1 MMIRTGRRKNMH
13 RGIAFIVIGATLCL
27 AGCGRGNEGAKQGPT
42 IGFALTTLN
51 NPFFIDMKKGA
62 EATAQELGVRLII
75 QASERDIDVEKQMQI
90 VENLIQ
96 RKVDAICVT
105 PNGAREIVPAIVK
118 ATQAG
123 IPVFVVDMRVDEKTL
138 KEAGGSIVSFA
149 GSDNF
154 EGGRLAGEFV
164 ASKLGGKGLA
174 AILEGVPGHETG
186 ESRSKGFRAAV
197 KDKPGIHL
205 VSSQSGGFDR
215 AQGYNVMQNVMQA
228 HPDLQAV
235 FACNDLMALGAMEAI
250 AASGKTGSIVVVGF
264 DAIDEARE
272 AIRSGKMD
280 ATIAQYP
287 AEMGRV
293 AVESAVRTLKGER
306 VPAFIP
312 VKIELITKANVDSMT
327 VQHEE
332 EHGQ

>member
-1 MMIRTGRRKNMH
+1 MQH
-13 RGIAFIVIGATLCL
+13 ALSLALVVLALCQ
-27 AGCGRGNEGAKQGPT
+27 AGCGRGNEGEKKGPT

-62 EATAQELGVRLII
+62 EATAQRLGVNLII

-96 RKVDAICVT
+96 RKVDALCVT

-123 IPVFVVDMRVDEKTL
+123 IPVFVVDMKVDEKTL
-138 KEAGGSIVSFA
+138 REAGGSIVSFA

-197 KDKPGIHL
+197 KDKPGIGL

-235 FACNDLMALGAMEAI
+235 FACNDLMALGAIEAI
-250 AASGKTGSIVVVGF
+250 AASGRTGSIVVVGF
-264 DAIDEARE
+264 DAIDEAKE
-272 AIRSGKMD
+272 AIRSGTMD
-280 ATIAQYP
+280 ATVAQYP

-293 AVESAVRTLKGER
+293 AVESAVIVLKGGE
-306 VPAFIP
+306 VPAFVP
-312 VKIELITKANVDSMT
+312 VKIELITKANVDS
-327 VQHEE
+327 VVAQ
-332 EHGQ
+332 Q

>member
-1 MMIRTGRRKNMH
+1 MRRVF
-13 RGIAFIVIGATLCL
+13 AVILVTLVVAI
-27 AGCGRGNEGAKQGPT
+27 AGCGRGNEGEKKGPT

-62 EATAQELGVRLII
+62 EATAQRLGVNLII

-105 PNGAREIVPAIVK
+105 PNGAREIVPAIVE
-118 ATQAG
+118 ATRAG
-123 IPVFVVDMRVDEKTL
+123 IPVFVVDMKVDEKTL

-164 ASKLGGKGLA
+164 ASRLGGNGLA

-197 KDKPGIHL
+197 KDKPGISV
-205 VSSQSGGFDR
+205 VSSQAAGFDR
-215 AQGYNVMQNVMQA
+215 AQGYNVMQNVLQA

-235 FACNDLMALGAMEAI
+235 FACNDLMALGALEAI
-250 AASGKTGSIVVVGF
+250 AASGKTGQIVVVGF
-264 DAIDEARE
+264 DAIDEAKE
-272 AIRSGKMD
+272 AIRAGKMD

-293 AVESAVRTLKGER
+293 ALESAVKHLKGEQ

-312 VKIELITKANVDSMT
+312 VRIELITKANVDS
-327 VQHEE
+327 VVAEQ
-332 EHGQ
+332 

>member
-1 MMIRTGRRKNMH
+1 MQRFLSLVLVTL
-13 RGIAFIVIGATLCL
+13 ALCL
-27 AGCGRGNEGAKQGPT
+27 AGCGRGNEGEKKGPT

-62 EATAQELGVRLII
+62 EATAQQLGVNLII

-123 IPVFVVDMRVDEKTL
+123 IPVFVVDMKVDEKTL
-138 KEAGGSIVSFA
+138 QEAGGKIVSFA

-174 AILEGVPGHETG
+174 AILEGIPGHETG
-186 ESRSKGFRAAV
+186 ESRSKGFRFAV
-197 KDKPGIHL
+197 KDKPGIRL
-205 VSSQSGGFDR
+205 VSSQAAGFDR
-215 AQGYNVMQNVMQA
+215 AQGYNVMQNVLQA

-235 FACNDLMALGAMEAI
+235 FACNDLMALGAIEAI
-250 AASGKTGSIVVVGF
+250 AASGRTGSIVVVGF
-264 DAIDEARE
+264 DAIDEAKD
-272 AIRSGKMD
+272 AIRAGRMD

-293 AVESAVRTLKGER
+293 AVESAVKVLKGEQ
-306 VPAFIP
+306 VPAFVP
-312 VKIELITKANVDSMT
+312 VKIELITKSNVDG
-327 VQHEE
+327 VAAQ
-332 EHGQ
+332 Q

>member
-1 MMIRTGRRKNMH
+1 ML
-13 RGIAFIVIGATLCL
+13 RGVTFALACAAMCM
-27 AGCGRGNEGAKQGPT
+27 AGCGRGNEGEKQGPT

-51 NPFFIDMKKGA
+51 NPFFIDVKKGA
-62 EATAQELGVRLII
+62 EATAQRLGVRLII

-118 ATQAG
+118 ATRAG
-123 IPVFVVDMRVDEKTL
+123 IPVFVVDMKVDEKTL

-164 ASKLGGKGLA
+164 ASRLRGNGLA

-186 ESRSKGFRAAV
+186 ESRSRGFRAAV
-197 KDKPGIHL
+197 KDKPGISL

-215 AQGYNVMQNVMQA
+215 AQGYNVMQA

-235 FACNDLMALGAMEAI
+235 FACNDLMALGAVEAI
-250 AASGKTGSIVVVGF
+250 AASGKTGSIIVVGF

-293 AVESAVRTLKGER
+293 AVESAVKTLKGEK
-306 VPAFIP
+306 VPAFVP
-312 VKIELITKANVDSMT
+312 VKIELITKANVDSVAT
-327 VQHEE
+327 PQ
-332 EHGQ
+332 

>member
-1 MMIRTGRRKNMH
+1 MQRVFVLALVVLGF
-13 RGIAFIVIGATLCL
+13 AFN
-27 AGCGRGNEGAKQGPT
+27 GCGRGNQEQKGGPT
-42 IGFALTTLN
+42 VGFALTTLN

-62 EATAQELGVRLII
+62 EATAKQLGVNLII

-96 RKVDAICVT
+96 RRVDAICVT

-123 IPVFVVDMRVDEKTL
+123 IPVFVVDMKVDQKTL
-138 KEAGGSIVSFA
+138 DEAGGKIVSFA
-149 GSDNF
+149 GSDNV
-154 EGGRLAGEFV
+154 EGGRLAGEVV
-164 ASKLGGKGLA
+164 AARLHGKGLA
-174 AILEGVPGHETG
+174 AILEGIPGHETG
-186 ESRSKGFRAAV
+186 ESRSRGFRLAV
-197 KDKPGIHL
+197 QDKPEISL

-215 AQGYNVMQNVMQA
+215 AQGYNVMQNVLQA

-235 FACNDLMALGAMEAI
+235 FACNDLMALGAVEAI
-250 AASGKTGSIVVVGF
+250 AASGKTGKIVVVGF
-264 DAIDEARE
+264 DAIDEAKD
-272 AIRSGKMD
+272 AIRAGKMD

-293 AVESAVRTLKGER
+293 ALESAVKHLNGEQ

-312 VKIELITKANVDSMT
+312 VKIELITKANVDS
-327 VQHEE
+327 VVAQR
-332 EHGQ
+332 

>member
-123 IPVFVVDMRVDEKTL
+123 IPVFVVDMRVDEKT
-138 KEAGGSIVSFA
+138 
-149 GSDNF
+149 
-154 EGGRLAGEFV
+154 
-164 ASKLGGKGLA
+164 LA

>member
-1 MMIRTGRRKNMH
+1 MRQVLVAVLAILVL
-13 RGIAFIVIGATLCL
+13 AIG
-27 AGCGRGNEGAKQGPT
+27 GCGRGNQEEKKGPT

-62 EATAQELGVRLII
+62 EATAQRLGVSLII

-123 IPVFVVDMRVDEKTL
+123 IPVFVVDMKVDEKTL
-138 KEAGGSIVSFA
+138 QEAGGKIVSFA

-154 EGGRLAGEFV
+154 EGGRLAGAFV
-164 ASKLGGKGLA
+164 ASRLGEKGLA
-174 AILEGVPGHETG
+174 AILEGIPGHETG

-197 KDKPGIHL
+197 KDKPGISL
-205 VSSQSGGFDR
+205 VSSQAAGFDR
-215 AQGYNVMQNVMQA
+215 AQGYNVMQNVLQA

-235 FACNDLMALGAMEAI
+235 FACNDLMALGAIEAI
-250 AASGKTGSIVVVGF
+250 AASGRTGSICVVGF
-264 DAIDEARE
+264 DAIDEAKD
-272 AIRSGKMD
+272 AIRAGKMD

-293 AVESAVRTLKGER
+293 AVESAVKHLKGEQ
-306 VPAFIP
+306 VPAFVP
-312 VKIELITKANVDSMT
+312 VKIELITKANVDS
-327 VQHEE
+327 VVAEQ
-332 EHGQ
+332 

>member
-1 MMIRTGRRKNMH
+1 MQRFSLILLLAM
-13 RGIAFIVIGATLCL
+13 AVAL
-27 AGCGRGNEGAKQGPT
+27 AGCGRGNEGEKKGTT

-62 EATAQELGVRLII
+62 EATAQRLGINLVI

-90 VENLIQ
+90 IENLIQ

-105 PNGAREIVPAIVK
+105 PNGAREIVPAIVE
-118 ATQAG
+118 ATKAG
-123 IPVFVVDMRVDEKTL
+123 IPVFVIDMKVDEKTL
-138 KEAGGSIVSFA
+138 QEAGGKIVSFA

-174 AILEGVPGHETG
+174 AILEGIPGHETG

-197 KDKPGIHL
+197 KDKPGISL

-215 AQGYNVMQNVMQA
+215 AQGYNVMQNVLQA
-228 HPDLQAV
+228 NPDLKAV
-235 FACNDLMALGAMEAI
+235 FACNDLMALGAVEAI
-250 AASGKTGSIVVVGF
+250 AASGKSGQIIVVGF
-264 DAIDEARE
+264 DAIDEAKD
-272 AIRSGKMD
+272 AIRAGKMD

-293 AVESAVRTLKGER
+293 ALESAVKHLKGEQ
-306 VPAFIP
+306 VPSFVP
-312 VKIELITKANVDSMT
+312 VKIELITKANVDNAA
-327 VQHEE
+327 VEK
-332 EHGQ
+332 

>member
-1 MMIRTGRRKNMH
+1 MQRFL
-13 RGIAFIVIGATLCL
+13 AVILVILALVL
-27 AGCGRGNEGAKQGPT
+27 AGCGRGKDGEKKGPT

-62 EATAQELGVRLII
+62 EATAHRLGVDLII

-105 PNGAREIVPAIVK
+105 PNGAREIVPAIVE
-118 ATQAG
+118 ATKAG
-123 IPVFVVDMRVDEKTL
+123 IPVFVVDMKVDENTL

-164 ASKLGGKGLA
+164 ALKLGGKGLA
-174 AILEGVPGHETG
+174 AILEGIPGHETG
-186 ESRSKGFRAAV
+186 ESRSRGFRSAV
-197 KDKPGIHL
+197 KDKPAISL

-215 AQGYNVMQNVMQA
+215 AQGYNVTQNVLQA

-235 FACNDLMALGAMEAI
+235 FACNDLMALGAIEAI
-250 AASGKTGSIVVVGF
+250 AASRKTGKIVVVGF
-264 DAIDEARE
+264 DAIDEAKD
-272 AIRSGKMD
+272 AIRSGRMD

-293 AVESAVRTLKGER
+293 AVESAVRTLKGEK
-306 VPAFIP
+306 VPAFVP
-312 VKIELITKANVDSMT
+312 VKIELITRANVDS
-327 VQHEE
+327 VVAQ
-332 EHGQ
+332 Q